1 MTDPAAMGSTAL
13 RLARLTLYVGL
24 TLLLLPVQWFAVTL
38 DRPLRWRLPLW
49 YHRLCCRIIGL
60 DVVVHGRIS
69 QDQPTLFVSNHTSY
83 LDITVLGSLIP
94 GSFVA
99 KTDVASWPLF
109 GTLARLQRT
118 VFVDR
123 KARNAR
129 VDADTLRARL
139 DRGDRMILFPEGTSS
154 DGNRTL
160 PFKSALFAVASLR
173 PAVKKRMVDC
183 PNSTLP
189 NSAPNAGRGG
199 EQEFEPGP
207 ALTIQPV
214 SIVAT
219 HLDGIPLGREL
230 RSVYAW
236 YGDMDL
242 APHLWSAIGMGRLRV
257 AVTFHEP
264 VSLDA
269 FASRKAL
276 ANHCWGAVAD
286 GVADLSS
293 GRVDDTDREE
303 KAEDRAIA

>member
-1 MTDPAAMGSTAL
+1 MNDNAAMGSTPL
-13 RLARLTLYVGL
+13 RLTRLILYASVTLI
-24 TLLLLPVQWFAVTL
+24 LLPVQWLAVTFG
-38 DRPLRWRLPLW
+38 RPLGRRLPLW

-60 DVVVHGRIS
+60 DVVVHGQIS
-69 QDQPTLFVSNHTSY
+69 QTRPTLFVSNHTSY
-83 LDITVLGSLIP
+83 LDITALGSLIP

-99 KTDVASWPLF
+99 KTDVASWPFF

-129 VDADTLRARL
+129 IDADTLRSRL
-139 DRGDRMILFPEGTSS
+139 DRGDQMILFPEGTSS

-173 PAVKKRMVDC
+173 PATQSPALDQAETAPGSAKKPD
-183 PNSTLP
+183 
-189 NSAPNAGRGG
+189 
-199 EQEFEPGP
+199 QEGP

-219 HLDGIPLGREL
+219 HLDGIPLGREY
-230 RSVYAW
+230 RPVYAW

-242 APHLWSAIGMGRLRV
+242 APHLWSAVGMGRLRV
-257 AVTFHEP
+257 AVAFHEP

-269 FASRKAL
+269 FSSRKAL

-286 GVADLSS
+286 GVADLLS
-293 GRVDDTDREE
+293 GRVDGVDRWQNH
-303 KAEDRAIA
+303 EDRAVA